1 MSLDVSAVQEAL
13 RSDGLD
19 AWLLYDFRGSNPLA
33 QRLAGLDMSGHLATR
48 RWFYLIPAHGTPQA
62 LVHKIESRTL
72 AHLPGDTTRYAG
84 RVELEAGLAA
94 MLQGRRRV
102 AMEYSPLCAIPYV
115 SRVDAGTVEL
125 VRAQGVEVV
134 TSADL
139 IQTFEAVWSAAAMAT
154 HRQAAEVLYDVKD
167 RAFETIARR
176 LRDGEATTEYDI
188 QSLMSQWLDEAG
200 LVTGGDPIVAAQE
213 NAGDPHYQPSPG
225 ESRPITRDNVVLLD
239 LWGKTRSPGAVFA
252 DISWMGFTGPAI
264 PAPVAAAFTAAR
276 DARDAAVTLIE
287 SAAAAGR
294 PVHGWEADRAARS
307 VLEAA
312 GFGGAILHRTGHS
325 LGEEIH
331 GNGAHLDDYETRD
344 ERRLM
349 PGTGFTIEPG
359 LYFDTFGV
367 RTEINVAW
375 GPRGPE
381 VTGPRQMAVV
391 PLV

>member
-19 AWLLYDFRGSNPLA
+19 GWLLYDFRGSNPLA
-33 QRLAGLDMSGHLATR
+33 QRLAGLDTSGHLATR

-94 MLQGRRRV
+94 MLKGRRRV

-239 LWGKTRSPGAVFA
+239 LWGKTRSPGSVFA

-276 DARDAAVTLIE
+276 DARDAAVSLIE